1 MKAIACSGYGPPE
14 VLHVVELPKP
24 APRNNEVLV
33 RIRASTVTTG
43 DCELRG
49 LKLPRWTR
57 IPMRLYLGY
66 SKPIRWIPG
75 MEFAGVVETVGNGVT
90 RFKPGDLVFGS
101 TGMSMGGNAEYKCLP
116 ERAAI
121 AIKPPDLSFEEAASI
136 PVGGLNALHFLRK
149 AKVVPGDKVL
159 VIGAGGSIGS
169 FAVQLAKFFG
179 AEVTAVDT
187 TIKGEMLG
195 NIGADHVIDFT
206 KTDFTAL
213 QERYD
218 VIFDMVYTSNFRA
231 CINTL
236 KENGRYI
243 LANTRPSQ
251 MLRGLWISATTG
263 KTVIFELAGEK
274 VEDLEF
280 LAGLVASKK
289 IRSVVDRSYALEL
302 IVQAHAYVDSGSKK
316 GSVVVTVS

>member
-14 VLHVVELPKP
+14 VLNVVELPKP
-24 APRNNEVLV
+24 APRNNEVLI
-33 RIRASTVTTG
+33 RIRASTVTMG

-90 RFKPGDLVFGS
+90 KFKPGDPVFGS
-101 TGMSMGGNAEYKCLP
+101 AGMSMGGNAEYKCLP
-116 ERAAI
+116 EHAAI
-121 AIKPPDLSFEEAASI
+121 AVKPRDISFEEAASI

-149 AKVVPGDKVL
+149 AKVRPGDKVL

-179 AEVTAVDT
+179 AEVTAIDT
-187 TIKGEMLG
+187 TTKVEMLR

-206 KTDFTAL
+206 KTDFTTS
-213 QERYD
+213 QERFD
-218 VIFDMVYTSNFRA
+218 LIFDMVYNSNFNA

-243 LANTRPSQ
+243 LANPSPSR
-251 MLRGLWISATTG
+251 MVRGWWISATTG

-280 LAGLVASKK
+280 LADLVASKK
-289 IRSVVDRSYALEL
+289 IRSIVDRCYALEQ
-302 IVQAHAYVDSGSKK
+302 IIQAHAYVDSGSKK